1 MPRTYP
7 SQARK
12 RFATEG
18 ARMDGVGDLQDRW
31 HAAQCRYHRARSWRA
46 VFWLRYANQRGIR
59 AFLRRSR
66 QQDDPLSRGLRKDL
80 GRRTSPGQ
88 AQLTGAL
95 AARGMA
101 PMGWRGLNWRSG
113 TASPGRSEGWGGW
126 GAIS

>member
-1 MPRTYP
+1 
-7 SQARK
+7 
-12 RFATEG
+12 
-18 ARMDGVGDLQDRW
+18 MDGVGDLQDRW

-88 AQLTGAL
+88 AQL
-95 AARGMA
+95 
-101 PMGWRGLNWRSG
+101 
-113 TASPGRSEGWGGW
+113 
-126 GAIS
+126 

>member
-31 HAAQCRYHRARSWRA
+31 HAAQCRYLRARSWRA

-80 GRRTSPGQ
+80 GRRTSPCQ
-88 AQLTGAL
+88 AQLTGAPDGSCWERL
-95 AARGMA
+95 RLKSSAALQILSA
-101 PMGWRGLNWRSG
+101 
-113 TASPGRSEGWGGW
+113 
-126 GAIS
+126 